1 MELNF
6 SEIDDMTTQN
16 PYEQFNVNDYGV
28 DNNSEKYWEQAKS
41 QKEQQTKKKRVS
53 FNDILS
59 NMNLVVNK
67 KGVLQFMQATQP
79 INEEYQQQ
87 EQEYQHEEQYYQP
100 QKQNQRQNVPQQQQQ
115 QRQNVPQNQR
125 QNVPQQQQQQRQNV
139 PQQQQRQPV
148 DPSVK
153 HSYIYNKYFKDY
165 ADITPQAPEIKVPK
179 TIEEYNQMVYED
191 RVKRFEERKRIAE
204 IKSTKLM
211 FTTTPDSHVS
221 QGNPRNVQASRNTLR
236 KMSFR

>member
-6 SEIDDMTTQN
+6 SELDNMTTQN
-16 PYEQFNVNDYGV
+16 PYEKFNENDYGL
-28 DNNSEKYWEQAKS
+28 DNNSDKYWEQAKS
-41 QKEQQTKKKRVS
+41 QKEQQTKKKKVS

-67 KGVLQFMQATQP
+67 KGVLQFMQPTQEP
-79 INEEYQQQ
+79 QQQ
-87 EQEYQHEEQYYQP
+87 DYQYNEQYYQE
-100 QKQNQRQNVPQQQQQ
+100 QQQYVPQQHIPQQRQYVQQQ
-115 QRQNVPQNQR
+115 Q
-125 QNVPQQQQQQRQNV
+125 
-139 PQQQQRQPV
+139 QPV

-165 ADITPQAPEIKVPK
+165 ADVSAPVPERRVPK

-191 RVKRFEERKRIAE
+191 RIKRIEERKRISE

-211 FTTTPDSHVS
+211 FTTTPDNHIS
-221 QGNPRNVQASRNTLR
+221 QRNPRNIQPSKNTLR
-236 KMSFR
+236 KMSFW

>member
-6 SEIDDMTTQN
+6 SELDNMTRQN
-16 PYEQFNVNDYGV
+16 PYDQINENDYGV

-41 QKEQQTKKKRVS
+41 QKEQQTKKKKVS

-67 KGVLQFMQATQP
+67 KGVLQFIQP
-79 INEEYQQQ
+79 TYEPQQDYQ
-87 EQEYQHEEQYYQP
+87 YEEQYYQE
-100 QKQNQRQNVPQQQQQ
+100 QQQYAEPQQQQYFPE
-115 QRQNVPQNQR
+115 QRQNMP
-125 QNVPQQQQQQRQNV
+125 
-139 PQQQQRQPV
+139 QQRQPV

-165 ADITPQAPEIKVPK
+165 ADVSAPVPEKKVPK

-191 RVKRFEERKRIAE
+191 RIKRIEERKRISE

-211 FTTTPDSHVS
+211 FTTTPDNHIS
-221 QGNPRNVQASRNTLR
+221 QRNPRNIQPSKNTLR
-236 KMSFR
+236 KMSFW

>member
-16 PYEQFNVNDYGV
+16 PYDQFNDNDHGV

-41 QKEQQTKKKRVS
+41 QKEQQTKKKKVS
-53 FNDILS
+53 FTDILS
-59 NMNLVVNK
+59 NMNLVVSN
-67 KGVLQFMQATQP
+67 KGVLQFMKPT
-79 INEEYQQQ
+79 NEPQQQ
-87 EQEYQHEEQYYQP
+87 DYQYEEQYAQQQP
-100 QKQNQRQNVPQQQQQ
+100 QQQRQNQQQQ
-115 QRQNVPQNQR
+115 QRQN
-125 QNVPQQQQQQRQNV
+125 QQPQQQRQN
-139 PQQQQRQPV
+139 QQQHQQYAQPQKPV

-165 ADITPQAPEIKVPK
+165 ADVSPPPPEKRVPK

-191 RVKRFEERKRIAE
+191 RIKRIEERKRIAE

-211 FTTTPDSHVS
+211 FTTTPDSYAGQV
-221 QGNPRNVQASRNTLR
+221 NPRNIRPSKNSLR
-236 KMSFR
+236 KMSFG

>member
-6 SEIDDMTTQN
+6 SDLDNMNTQN
-16 PYEQFNVNDYGV
+16 PYEQFNENDYGV

-53 FNDILS
+53 FNDILT

-67 KGVLQFMQATQP
+67 KGVLQRLQP
-79 INEEYQQQ
+79 VHEPQQDYQ
-87 EQEYQHEEQYYQP
+87 YEEQYYQNQYAQP
-100 QKQNQRQNVPQQQQQ
+100 QYQQQYQQQYVPQQ
-115 QRQNVPQNQR
+115 RQYVQHQ
-125 QNVPQQQQQQRQNV
+125 
-139 PQQQQRQPV
+139 QPV

-165 ADITPQAPEIKVPK
+165 ADVGAPPPEKKVPK
-179 TIEEYNQMVYED
+179 TIEEYNQMVYEE
-191 RVKRFEERKRIAE
+191 RIKRIEERKRISE

-211 FTTTPDSHVS
+211 FTTTPDNHAG
-221 QGNPRNVQASRNTLR
+221 QRNPRNIQPTKNNLR
-236 KMSFR
+236 KMSFW

>member
-16 PYEQFNVNDYGV
+16 PYDQFNDNDHGV

-41 QKEQQTKKKRVS
+41 QKDQQTKRKKVS

-67 KGVLQFMQATQP
+67 KGVLQFMQPTQVSEP
-79 INEEYQQQ
+79 QQQ
-87 EQEYQHEEQYYQP
+87 DYQYEEQYYQP
-100 QKQNQRQNVPQQQQQ
+100 QYAQPQHQLQPQHQPQHQRQNVPQQ
-115 QRQNVPQNQR
+115 RQS
-125 QNVPQQQQQQRQNV
+125 
-139 PQQQQRQPV
+139 V

-165 ADITPQAPEIKVPK
+165 ADVTPQAPEKRVPK

-191 RVKRFEERKRIAE
+191 RIKRIQERKRISE

-211 FTTTPDSHVS
+211 FTTTPDNHVG
-221 QGNPRNVQASRNTLR
+221 QVNPRNIQPSRNTLR
-236 KMSFR
+236 KMSFG

>member
-16 PYEQFNVNDYGV
+16 PYEQFNDNDYGV

-79 INEEYQQQ
+79 INENQPQ
-87 EQEYQHEEQYYQP
+87 EQDYQYEEQYYQP
-100 QKQNQRQNVPQQQQQ
+100 QQYAK
-115 QRQNVPQNQR
+115 PQNQR
-125 QNVPQQQQQQRQNV
+125 QNVPQQQNAKPQQ
-139 PQQQQRQPV
+139 QQQQRQPV

-165 ADITPQAPEIKVPK
+165 ADVTPQAPEIKVPK

-191 RVKRFEERKRIAE
+191 RVKRFEERKRIAQ

-221 QGNPRNVQASRNTLR
+221 QVNPRNVQASKNTLR
-236 KMSFR
+236 KMSFW

>member
-6 SEIDDMTTQN
+6 SELDNMNSQN
-16 PYEQFNVNDYGV
+16 PYEKFNENDYGV
-28 DNNSEKYWEQAKS
+28 DNNSEKYWEQAKI
-41 QKEQQTKKKRVS
+41 QKEQQTKKKKVS

-67 KGVLQFMQATQP
+67 KGVLQFMKQTQP
-79 INEEYQQQ
+79 IMESQQQDYQQD
-87 EQEYQHEEQYYQP
+87 YQYEEQYYQ
-100 QKQNQRQNVPQQQQQ
+100 QQYAQQQQYVPQ
-115 QRQNVPQNQR
+115 QRQNAQP
-125 QNVPQQQQQQRQNV
+125 QQRQNSQ
-139 PQQQQRQPV
+139 PQQRQNSQPQQKPI

-165 ADITPQAPEIKVPK
+165 ADVSAPAPEKKVPK

-191 RVKRFEERKRIAE
+191 RIKRIEERKRIAE

-211 FTTTPDSHVS
+211 FTTTPDNHVS
-221 QGNPRNVQASRNTLR
+221 QGNPRNLQASKNTLR
-236 KMSFR
+236 KMSFW